1 MRPLYYALAA
11 LIAAALSHAQEKS
24 ADPST
29 KEPAAA
35 AKVDAPEITLTPGL
49 KAAQE
54 AAQKGDAALTKKLL
68 QAEAEKG
75 NGDAMNLLG
84 EFLISGN
91 GAKPSPAEAAKWFNK
106 GAEANHLRSQF
117 NLARL
122 TLVGAEGV
130 PADKE
135 KAKFLLRQAAEGGL
149 PDAQYALGQQFESEL
164 IGDGK
169 GLDPDLSE
177 PRKWYE
183 KAAAKNHA
191 DALLALARYAD
202 DGLGGFTKDPVKGA
216 EFTYKAAQT
225 GSLLAMNEMG
235 VRYQK
240 GLGMKSE
247 NVAAVGWFLG
257 ASELG
262 MPAAMVNLG
271 NCYEIGNGVPK
282 NFNRAANYYASAARL
297 QFAPAHYL
305 LAGLYAE
312 GRGVEKDPVMAFA
325 HYTAAGK
332 GGVAEGAK
340 RAEELKKELKAD
352 QIKQAEDIMSGK
364 AQPAGTKT
372 EAAPAKGNS
381 KPKGK

>member
-1 MRPLYYALAA
+1 MRPIYFALAA
-11 LIAAALSHAQEKS
+11 ICLAKVSRGQEK
-24 ADPST
+24 AV
-29 KEPAAA
+29 EPATTENAA
-35 AKVDAPEITLTPGL
+35 AKAVAPEIALTPGL

-54 AAQKGDAALTKKLL
+54 AAQKGDVAQTKKLL

-84 EFLISGN
+84 ELLISGN
-91 GAKPSPAEAAKWFNK
+91 GAKPAPADAAKWFSK
-106 GAEANHLRSQF
+106 GAEANHPRSQF

-122 TLVGAEGV
+122 LLVGAEGV
-130 PADKE
+130 PSDKE

-183 KAAAKNHA
+183 KAAAKNHP

-225 GSLLAMNEMG
+225 GNMLAMNEMG

-240 GLGMKSE
+240 GLGMKAE
-247 NVAAVGWFLG
+247 NVAAVGWFLS

-305 LAGLYAE
+305 LAGMLAE
-312 GRGVEKDPVMAFA
+312 GRGVDKDPTMAFV
-325 HYTAAGK
+325 HYTVAGK
-332 GGVAEGAK
+332 GGVVEGAK
-340 RAEELKKELKAD
+340 RADELKKELKSDQLKMAD
-352 QIKQAEDIMSGK
+352 DILSGK
-364 AQPAGTKT
+364 IEPGGAKSAP
-372 EAAPAKGNS
+372 PAKS
-381 KPKGK
+381 TAKPKGK

>member
-1 MRPLYYALAA
+1 M
-11 LIAAALSHAQEKS
+11 AQ
-24 ADPST
+24 
-29 KEPAAA
+29 
-35 AKVDAPEITLTPGL
+35 
-49 KAAQE
+49 
-54 AAQKGDAALTKKLL
+54 TKKLL

-84 EFLISGN
+84 ELLISGN
-91 GAKPSPAEAAKWFNK
+91 GAKPAPADAAKWFSK
-106 GAEANHLRSQF
+106 GAEANHPRSQF

-122 TLVGAEGV
+122 LLVGAEGV
-130 PADKE
+130 PSDKE

-183 KAAAKNHA
+183 KAAAKNHP

-225 GSLLAMNEMG
+225 GNMLAMNEMG

-240 GLGMKSE
+240 GLGMKAE
-247 NVAAVGWFLG
+247 NVAAVGWFLS

-305 LAGLYAE
+305 LAGMLAE
-312 GRGVEKDPVMAFA
+312 GRGVDKDPTMAFV
-325 HYTAAGK
+325 HYTVAGK
-332 GGVAEGAK
+332 GGVVEGSK
-340 RAEELKKELKAD
+340 RADELKKELKSDQLKMAD
-352 QIKQAEDIMSGK
+352 DILSGK
-364 AQPAGTKT
+364 IEPGGAKSAP
-372 EAAPAKGNS
+372 PAKGTA